1 MKIYLRLLKYC
12 FPLADRVIPFSI
24 FTFFQVIFGILNFT
38 LLIPLLSVLF
48 GQVNDTELQAM
59 LKMPA
64 FDLSI
69 NYFKGIFNYYF
80 AYIILEY
87 GRFSA
92 LQFVTAIVVVSVLLT
107 NFFKYLTSI
116 QIELLKLQIIRN
128 IRNAVYEKI
137 LKMELGYFTNS
148 RKGDIMGKV
157 TNDVTAIE
165 SSLTSSVTA
174 FLKEPFTLLTMF
186 ILLLS
191 MSVKLTL
198 FTLIVIPISGGI
210 ISWINKKIK
219 KTASESYEAFGKLI
233 GLIDETLSGM
243 RLIKAFNGE
252 NYILKK
258 FISENDNYTKL
269 ARRMNLK
276 RELASP
282 FSELS
287 GVIVVSF
294 ILIYGGSLVMNNQSE
309 LKASEFVAY
318 IILFSQILRPAKAIS
333 TSISSIQVG
342 IAAGERVLSVIDLK
356 SGIIDQPNSIKIG
369 SFQKQIEFKN
379 VSFAYNEKDVLKN
392 LSFTIE
398 AGKMVALVGPSGG
411 GKTTIS
417 DLLPRFYDAKEGEIL
432 LDGVNI
438 KEIEMKSLRSLMGI
452 VTQESILF
460 NDTIYNNILFGNE
473 TATAEDVEKAAK
485 IANAHEF
492 IVKTDKGYQSEVGD
506 RGVKLSGGQ
515 KQRICIA
522 RAVLANPPIMILDEA
537 TSALDTES
545 EKLVQEALD
554 KLMKNRTSLVIAHRL
569 STIQNADK
577 ILVIKDGMLL
587 EEGDHDTLLG
597 NPDGLYKKLK
607 MMQSV

>member
-12 FPLADRVIPFSI
+12 FPLSKRVIPFSI

-38 LLIPLLSVLF
+38 LLIPLLNVLF
-48 GQVNDTELQAM
+48 GTVDNTALKGM
-59 LKMPA
+59 LTVPD
-64 FDLSI
+64 FSLSI
-69 NYFKGIFNYYF
+69 DYFKHLFNYYF
-80 AYIILEY
+80 ASSILEY
-87 GRFSA
+87 GRFAA
-92 LQFVTAIVVVSVLLT
+92 LQFVTAIVVVSVILT
-107 NFFKYLTSI
+107 NLFRYLTSV

-128 IRNAVYEKI
+128 LRNALYEKI
-137 LKMELGYFTNS
+137 LKMEMGFFTNS

-165 SSLTSSVTA
+165 GSISTSIA
-174 FLKEPFTLLTMF
+174 ALLKEPFTLITF
-186 ILLLS
+186 FVLLLS
-191 MSVKLTL
+191 LSVKLTL
-198 FTLIVIPISGGI
+198 FTLVVIPISGII

-219 KTASESYEAFGKLI
+219 KTASESYVAFGKLI

-252 NYILKK
+252 RYILNK
-258 FISENDNYTKL
+258 FRAENDNYTRLSRK
-269 ARRMNLK
+269 MNLK

-287 GVIVVSF
+287 GVLVVSF
-294 ILIYGGSLVMNNQSE
+294 ILIYGGSLVLSNQSE
-309 LKASEFVAY
+309 LTASEFVGY

-333 TSISSIQVG
+333 TSISTIQVG

-356 SGIIDQPNSIKIG
+356 STITDGASSLEVKQFNN
-369 SFQKQIEFKN
+369 QIEFKN
-379 VSFAYNEKDVLKN
+379 VSFSYSEKDVLKN
-392 LSFTIE
+392 LNFTIE

-417 DLLPRFYDAKEGEIL
+417 DLVPRFYDVKSGEIL
-432 LDGVNI
+432 LDDVNI
-438 KEIEMKSLRSLMGI
+438 KDIRMESLRSMMGI

-473 TATAEDVEKAAK
+473 NATQEDVENAAK

-492 IVKTDKGYQSEVGD
+492 IIKTDNGYHSEVGD

-545 EKLVQEALD
+545 EKLVQQALD
-554 KLMKNRTSLVIAHRL
+554 NLMKNRTSLVIAHRL

-577 ILVIKDGMLL
+577 ILVIKDGTIV
-587 EEGDHDTLLG
+587 EQG
-597 NPDGLYKKLK
+597 NHEALIARPDGLYKKLQ